1 MAQRSYF
8 DWLWAIGSGAALSL
22 AFPRTQY
29 FWLAWF
35 ALVPLIYLAISQRWR
50 VRRAFAAGYIA
61 GLAFFSI
68 SCYWIYAVLR
78 NYGNISPPAAI
89 GVLGAMVAELACFFG
104 LFAAGLC
111 WMEQRYRSR
120 LRLPGGSDAGGV
132 PRLTH
137 QEHPG
142 YRAALLMAPFLWVA
156 LELGRTYVVIG
167 FPWDLLGYAVAPQ
180 IGIVQLTTITGI
192 YGLSFLLLGFN
203 ALVVWLLLERSWRP
217 VGALIALV
225 GALGVANRLIP
236 WPHPAGAMRAYL
248 VQTNLPQFSEYPQD
262 WKERFQPAVD
272 ELERLTV
279 EAVPP
284 GKEPALVIWP
294 EVPAPFYLNHDPEFR
309 ARARRIAQR
318 TRSYFLVGI
327 VDWRKRADGKMA
339 PYNSAAMLDPA
350 GKVIA
355 QYDKIHLVPFGE
367 YVPVRKLFFFA
378 ERLTAEAGDFEPGR
392 ERTLAATHRGKV
404 ATFICYEAIFPA
416 EVRQFVERGAEA
428 LVNISN
434 DGWFGRT
441 AAPDQHLNMARVR
454 AVEGRRWLLRATNNG
469 HTVIVDP
476 YGRIVSRLLPDQRS
490 VLIGSFDFVSRRT
503 LYARFGD
510 WWAWLCVLLA
520 LGGGVHALT
529 KKERKT

>member
-29 FWLAWF
+29 SWLAWF
-35 ALVPLIYLAISQRWR
+35 ALVALIYLAISKGWR
-50 VRRAFAAGYIA
+50 VRRAFAAGYVA
-61 GLAFFSI
+61 GLTFFSLD
-68 SCYWIYAVLR
+68 CYWVYGVLR
-78 NYGNISPPAAI
+78 NYGTLSPPAAV
-89 GVLGAMVAELACFFG
+89 GVLGAMVGELACFFG

-111 WMEQRYRSR
+111 WMERRYRSR
-120 LRLPGGSDAGGV
+120 LRVSRSTYREQAGHRV
-132 PRLTH
+132 
-137 QEHPG
+137 
-142 YRAALLMAPFLWVA
+142 ALLLAPFLWVA

-167 FPWDLLGYAVAPQ
+167 FPWDLLGYAVVPQ
-180 IGIVQLTTITGI
+180 IGIIQLSSITGI
-192 YGLSFLLLGFN
+192 YGVSFIILGFN
-203 ALVVWLLLERSWRP
+203 ALAVWLLLERSWRP
-217 VGALIALV
+217 AGALIALV
-225 GALGVANRLIP
+225 AALGVANRVIA
-236 WPHPAGAMRAYL
+236 WPHPAGSVRAYL
-248 VQTNLPQFSEYPQD
+248 VQTNLPQFSRYPED
-262 WKERFQPAVD
+262 WHERFQPVVD
-272 ELERLTV
+272 ELERRTV
-279 EAVPP
+279 EAVAP

-309 ARARRIAQR
+309 ARAMRIAQR
-318 TRSYFLVGI
+318 TGSYFLVGI
-327 VDWRKRADGKMA
+327 VDWRRRADGKMA

-367 YVPVRKLFFFA
+367 YVPLRKLFFFA

-392 ERTLAATHRGKV
+392 ERTLAATHWGKV

-441 AAPDQHLNMARVR
+441 AAPDQHLNIARVR
-454 AVEGRRWLLRATNNG
+454 AVEERRWLLRATNNG

-476 YGRIVSRLLPDQRS
+476 YGRIVSRLSPDQRS
-490 VLIGSFDFVSRRT
+490 VLIGSFDFVSRPT
-503 LYARFGD
+503 LYARYGD
-510 WWAWLCVLLA
+510 WWAWLCVLVALA
-520 LGGGVHALT
+520 GAVRAMT
-529 KKERKT
+529 KKASF